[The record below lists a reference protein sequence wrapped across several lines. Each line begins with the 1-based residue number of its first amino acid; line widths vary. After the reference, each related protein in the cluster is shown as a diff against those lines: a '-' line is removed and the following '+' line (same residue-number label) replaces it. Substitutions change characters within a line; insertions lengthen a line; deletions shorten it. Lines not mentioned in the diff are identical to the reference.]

1 MEMEKIGFLTRLVAY
16 IIDAIIVGVGLVI
29 IYAIFFGL
37 GGFAAGQAGS
47 EVTFTAMNAIGLILI
62 IVWSIGY
69 IIVFWS
75 VKGQTPGKMIMGI
88 KIISTDGSSI
98 GVGKAILRLI
108 GYAISGIVFYL
119 GFLWI
124 IWDKDKQGW
133 HDKIAGTYVVKA

>member
-16 IIDAIIVGVGLVI
+16 IIDGIIITVGVWI
-29 IYAIFFGL
+29 IYAIFGL
-37 GGFAAGQAGS
+37 GGFAAGQATS
-47 EVTFTAMNAIGLILI
+47 EVVFTTTHAIGLILA

-88 KIISTDGSSI
+88 KIISTDGSPI